1 MRFSNNFSLSQ
12 FKTMQEV
19 PKKVAHGKKNHKM
32 AIKSC
37 QIILKIKLCIQ
48 GMVLVRLLMYDSP
61 SYIYKD
67 EAKRPKVKGKTK
79 GFKKFFT

>member
-1 MRFSNNFSLSQ
+1 
-12 FKTMQEV
+12 MQEV
-19 PKKVAHGKKNHKM
+19 PKKVAQGKKNHKI

-67 EAKRPKVKGKTK
+67 EAKRPKVRAKQKVLKNSLPEEVSTL
-79 GFKKFFT
+79 FRIL

>member
-1 MRFSNNFSLSQ
+1 
-12 FKTMQEV
+12 MQEV
-19 PKKVAHGKKNHKM
+19 TKKVAHGKKNHKI

-48 GMVLVRLLMYDSP
+48 GMVLATLLMYDSP

-67 EAKRPKVKGKTK
+67 EA
-79 GFKKFFT
+79 